1 MRGRLRIAIVGAG
14 ASGTL
19 LAIHLLRQRTA
30 PVAISLIERSRV
42 FGRGVAYVA
51 TNPDH
56 TLNVPAHL
64 MGGVD
69 QDDAD
74 GFVRWS
80 TPGAHGDELARL
92 RLDYPARSGYGDY
105 LQHLLQAARAASGAI
120 HRCDL
125 VPLEAVRVE
134 RVAPQDGAP
143 AFRVLLADATA
154 VDTERLVLCLGN
166 LPPPR
171 LAARDDARIIEDP
184 WRPGAFDAVSQGTR
198 VVIVGTGLSM
208 VDVVLELE
216 RVGFGGA
223 IVALSRHGCMP
234 VADAPVAPYP
244 DFLAPATAQSGIRA
258 ITRAVRAEIRAA
270 AVRGIGWHSVIEAFR
285 VHAGAIWIG
294 LDERNRRRF
303 LRHLRSLWLVVRH
316 RLPPRHMR
324 TLEAMIGSGR
334 LRVRAARLLGV
345 ERVGSGYAVRIVPRG
360 AAQAET
366 LTTDFL
372 INCTG
377 PQTDFQRVRMPLL
390 ASLIET
396 GLVRPDAYGLGLA
409 VNDDLAAIGADG
421 TPTDGLFVLGSH
433 TRGRFWEV
441 TAVPHIRRQ
450 VEDLTRHLVG
460 GSGYC

>member
-1 MRGRLRIAIVGAG
+1 MSGPLRVAIVGAG

-19 LAIHLLRQRTA
+19 LAIHLLRQRAA
-30 PVAISLIERSRV
+30 PVAISLIERSGV
-42 FGRGVAYVA
+42 FGRGVAYGA

-80 TPGAHGDELARL
+80 APAAAGDELARL
-92 RLDYPARSGYGDY
+92 RLAYPARGAYGDY
-105 LQHLLQAARAASGAI
+105 LQHLLHRARADSAAAN
-120 HRCDL
+120 RCDL
-125 VPLEAVRVE
+125 LAAEAVRVE
-134 RVAPQDGAP
+134 PIASQAGAP
-143 AFRVLLADATA
+143 AFRVQFADAPA
-154 VDTERLVLCLGN
+154 LEADRVVLCLGN

-171 LAARDDARIIEDP
+171 LGAQDAARVIEDP
-184 WRPGAFDAVSQGTR
+184 WLPGAFDVACAAAR

-208 VDVVLELE
+208 VDAVLDLE
-216 RVGFGGA
+216 RAGFSGT
-223 IVALSRHGCMP
+223 IVALSRHGCLP
-234 VADAPVAPYP
+234 VADAPVVPYP
-244 DFLAPATAQSGIRA
+244 DFLAPGLAHLGIREV
-258 ITRAVRAEIRAA
+258 TRALRAEIRTAA
-270 AVRGIGWHSVIEAFR
+270 ARGIGWHSVIEAFR
-285 VHAGAIWIG
+285 VHAGAIWID

-303 LRHLRSLWLVVRH
+303 LRHLRSPWLVVRH

-324 TLEAMIGSGR
+324 TLQAMIGAGR
-334 LRVRAARLLGV
+334 LQVRAARVLGV
-345 ERVGSGYAVRIVPRG
+345 EDAASGCTVRILPRG
-360 AAQAET
+360 AIRAET
-366 LTTDFL
+366 LATDVL

-377 PQTDFQRVRMPLL
+377 PQSDFRRVRMPLL

-396 GLVRPDAYGLGLA
+396 GQVRPDAYGLGLA
-409 VNDDLAAIGADG
+409 VSDDLAAIGADG
-421 TPTDGLFVLGSH
+421 TPSDGLFVVGSH

-460 GSGYC
+460 RSGYC